1 MINFKFKF
9 LLLVAILEQFF
20 IGESLCYLYEIQ
32 QVETSLENA
41 FCVETARSTVECTLQ
56 CQRLK
61 KTPFYTDKEKCYC
74 LDASEEDKEDLKING
89 EIFEKV
95 RDTLHEIKEFAHS

>member
-1 MINFKFKF
+1 MINLKFKF

-41 FCVETARSTVECTLQ
+41 NVVGSARSTVECTLQ
-56 CQRLK
+56 CQRMK
-61 KTPFYTDKEKCYC
+61 KTPFYGDEKCYC
-74 LDASEEDKEDLKING
+74 LDELAQGNKVENGLAFQQVSQYFSFILALKE
-89 EIFEKV
+89 
-95 RDTLHEIKEFAHS
+95 